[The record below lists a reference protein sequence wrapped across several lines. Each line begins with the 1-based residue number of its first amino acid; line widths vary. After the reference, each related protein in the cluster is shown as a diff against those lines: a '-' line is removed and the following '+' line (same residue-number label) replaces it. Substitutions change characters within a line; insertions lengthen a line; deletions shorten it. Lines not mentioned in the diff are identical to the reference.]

1 MELFSWLRKDVKADN
16 GGYIMANGDRMSA
29 SSDVNSRE
37 DSTTGTLG
45 KAISLLELV
54 AIAEKPMRFTDIVEA
69 SGQPRGTVHRQ
80 LTHLVAE
87 GLIEQ
92 STDQTYAVGL
102 RLLRFAAR
110 AWSGN
115 DLRSVATSHLTALHE
130 ATGESVHLGV
140 LHGGEVTYLDKI
152 EGKHALRMH
161 SQVGNSSPA
170 YCTGVGKAALSLLS
184 DLEVR
189 TIAANLNFHRFTE
202 NTLLDAEALLAEI
215 SAIRNTGFGFDR
227 QEHEVGIHCVA
238 APIKAT
244 GRNFQAAVSVTGPA
258 YRISLEQLTL
268 WGTLVGETA
277 EKIALELRYRLP
289 PVAGSH

>member
-1 MELFSWLRKDVKADN
+1 
-16 GGYIMANGDRMSA
+16 MANGDRQSA

-152 EGKHALRMH
+152 EGSMPFACIR
-161 SQVGNSSPA
+161 
-170 YCTGVGKAALSLLS
+170 
-184 DLEVR
+184 R
-189 TIAANLNFHRFTE
+189 
-202 NTLLDAEALLAEI
+202 
-215 SAIRNTGFGFDR
+215 SAIRLRPIVPELAR
-227 QEHEVGIHCVA
+227 QPCRSC
-238 APIKAT
+238 PIWKS
-244 GRNFQAAVSVTGPA
+244 GLLLQ
-258 YRISLEQLTL
+258 I
-268 WGTLVGETA
+268 
-277 EKIALELRYRLP
+277 
-289 PVAGSH
+289 